1 MQSSDLSVKERAVLF
16 ALLGEAC
23 ELSNPQL
30 EERVGFRLT
39 GKERRALNDRK
50 LVESR
55 RAGQTYAHELSDAGW
70 RWCAMELS
78 VKPKARAT
86 SMERAL
92 YALLGGLDRY
102 LAGTEQRLADVF
114 GRRPGVASGARPD
127 AGADDIDER
136 IAAAYHELAAGPGEL
151 VKVRELRAR
160 LADTPRRDLDPALER
175 LYRERRV
182 NLVPQSNQQSL
193 SDADRQA
200 ALVIGGESKHLI
212 SIRQV

>member
-78 VKPKARAT
+78 ARPKARAT

-102 LAGTEQRLADVF
+102 LAGTEQGLADVF
-114 GRRPGVASGARPD
+114 GRRPGAPSGARPD
-127 AGADDIDER
+127 ADAGIDER
-136 IAAAYHELAAGPGEL
+136 IAAAYHELAVRPGEL

-160 LADTPRRDLDPALER
+160 LADTPRSDLDSALER

-200 ALVIGGESKHLI
+200 ALVIGEESKHLI
-212 SIRQV
+212 SIRQA

>member
-1 MQSSDLSVKERAVLF
+1 MQPEDLSVKERAVLF
-16 ALLGEAC
+16 ALLGEAR

-39 GKERRALNDRK
+39 GKERRTLNDRK

-55 RAGQTYAHELSDAGW
+55 RAGQTYVHELSDAGW

-92 YALLGGLDRY
+92 YALLGWLDRY
-102 LAGTEQRLADVF
+102 LAGTEQSLADVF
-114 GRRPGVASGARPD
+114 GWDPGAASWTRPD
-127 AGADDIDER
+127 ADIDER
-136 IAAAYHELAAGPGEL
+136 IAAAYRGLATGPGEY
-151 VKVRELRAR
+151 VKIRELRAR
-160 LADTPRRDLDPALER
+160 LAGTPRNDLDLALER

-182 NLVPQSNQQSL
+182 DLVPQSSQQSL
-193 SDADRQA
+193 TDADRES
-200 ALVIGGESKHLI
+200 ALVIGEERKHLI
-212 SIRQV
+212 SIRQA